1 MRKSPLKNSG
11 WLAATIVLSA
21 LLSGCGSAK
30 HPLVQV
36 KGRVV
41 FEDGQPL
48 PAGTR
53 IILEPVEPDRMP
65 AVGEL
70 ASDGTFELKHTS
82 GSRGAEIG
90 KYRVRLAAPADDA
103 GSFFRLVPESYAEGS
118 ELSLEVKPNLDEVV
132 WKVRRKNR
140 T

>member
-1 MRKSPLKNSG
+1 MRKSTLKGSR
-11 WLAATIVLSA
+11 WLAAAIVFST
-21 LLSGCGSAK
+21 LLGGCGSAK

-53 IILEPVEPDRMP
+53 IILEPVEPGRMP

-70 ASDGTFELKHTS
+70 SSDGTFELKHTS

-90 KYRVRLAAPADDA
+90 KYRVRIAAPPGDA
-103 GSFFRLVPESYAEGS
+103 GSFFRLVPESYAEGN
-118 ELSLEVKPNLDEVV
+118 ELLLEVKPNLGEVV
-132 WKVRRKNR
+132 WKVRRKNPV
-140 T
+140 